1 MKVNNT
7 FILHSKAKYWSNKN
21 KNKPSEISMY
31 SHKKFWFDC
40 DICGHEFE
48 GQISSISK
56 GSWCPYCS
64 IPCQKLCSN
73 ENCQFCFEKSFASNE
88 KYKYWS
94 NKNDVSPRYVHKG
107 SHKTYVFNCIDCNHE
122 ISMII
127 HNITINNCWCP
138 YCSIPCQKLC
148 SNENCQFCFENS
160 FISHQTS
167 KYWSNKNDISPRYV
181 HKGSENKYIFNC
193 IDCNNEFK
201 NSPYRVGIGYWCPNC
216 KHKTEK
222 KLLLILQKEYNV
234 KTQVKYEWCKNNITN
249 RYLPFDFEIDSN
261 IIIELDGN
269 QHFKQILNW
278 KPPEIQRDNDKYKMK
293 CALQNKKHII
303 RILQNDVYY
312 DKNDWYNKLIN
323 TIKELLEITIPSI
336 RYIGIDIKYYT

>member
-1 MKVNNT
+1 MSQT
-7 FILHSKAKYWSNKN
+7 S
-21 KNKPSEISMY
+21 
-31 SHKKFWFDC
+31 
-40 DICGHEFE
+40 
-48 GQISSISK
+48 
-56 GSWCPYCS
+56 
-64 IPCQKLCSN
+64 
-73 ENCQFCFEKSFASNE
+73 
-88 KYKYWS
+88 KYWS
-94 NKNDVSPRYVHKG
+94 NKNDVSPRYV
-107 SHKTYVFNCIDCNHE
+107 
-122 ISMII
+122 
-127 HNITINNCWCP
+127 
-138 YCSIPCQKLC
+138 
-148 SNENCQFCFENS
+148 
-160 FISHQTS
+160 
-167 KYWSNKNDISPRYV
+167 R
-181 HKGSENKYIFNC
+181 KGSENKYIFNC

-201 NSPYRVGIGYWCPNC
+201 NSPYRVCIGYWCPNC

-303 RILQNDVYY
+303 RILQNDVFY